1 MREQEYRSK
10 GSLGRFEG
18 FLSALW
24 TASFCIVGPE
34 YVSLVAAEAKHPR
47 TYIKSAYKT
56 IYYRFFLFFIGS
68 ALAVGI
74 VLASNDPSLV
84 AILIGTGSGGGTAA
98 ASPYVI
104 AMKNLGVSSHV
115 LERPVRRV
123 LTSNLLPLRSL
134 SSHISSTHFW

>member
-1 MREQEYRSK
+1 MRTQEYRSK

-84 AILIGTGSGGGTAA
+84 AILIGTGS
-98 ASPYVI
+98 
-104 AMKNLGVSSHV
+104 
-115 LERPVRRV
+115 
-123 LTSNLLPLRSL
+123 
-134 SSHISSTHFW
+134 